1 MGSSTSQS
9 FYGGLPGDSEHDLEE
24 PAVDFLT
31 PDILERS
38 WRSLEPNN
46 DFRMPWERGIWSSIF
61 GNKQFGFP
69 EQPINQWKRL
79 IPPAVQPLDLPDRPV
94 KFLRRNRVAEHWRQV
109 VSNTDAVSWK
119 EDQEAKMDVALKRWF
134 DIISQ
139 FPDIHETVKQLY
151 LVAGL
156 PEQLRMLRDIL
167 AGKAPATLTKRANAM
182 LRYIEKL
189 RVAKVAV
196 PGDEAFLYNYFC
208 EMRTAGFP
216 LSRLRSL
223 VESIRFTEFVF
234 GIEGLSQK
242 LLSRRCLGASRRSGE
257 TVVRQSDP
265 LTVSQLSCLHQV
277 LHDDQALF
285 WDRLVSGSTLMAVY
299 TRSRW
304 MDMQHTDEIVL
315 DPNELAPIFVELKIK
330 EFKTKKANAW
340 RGGTMAAVGPAS
352 GVVRGNWVATW
363 WGLRQELHAALSE
376 GYPLMP
382 APNGEGDPT
391 VRPLS
396 TSELGKWVRMILDR
410 HGLLHDEAK
419 ITSHSCK
426 ATLLSFLAKYGAS
439 IPDREILGGHT
450 GRMKSVLTYSRD
462 ALAAPL
468 RVLDDMLQKIRSG
481 HFDPNASRSGMMI
494 TEVKQEEVV
503 IEDDAG
509 FELVS
514 DNQVALDEE
523 AGAEPGSG
531 SDTSSD
537 SEEEHVAGTHAA
549 RMVSAP
555 RPPEGTSLL
564 QHPKSR
570 MLHLIQ
576 EEHTRYLMCGRKVQ
590 MANGSLYKPP
600 ASLRWDTPC
609 CSHCWRA
616 ANTPLGSRLH

>member
-9 FYGGLPGDSEHDLEE
+9 FYGVLPGDAEHDLEE
-24 PAVDFLT
+24 LAVEFLT

-38 WRSLEPNN
+38 WRSLEPSN

-69 EQPINQWKRL
+69 ERPINQWKRL

-94 KFLRRNRVAEHWRQV
+94 KFLKRNRVAEHWRQV

-208 EMRTAGFP
+208 EMRTAGFS

-352 GVVRGNWVATW
+352 GVVQCKEIGS
-363 WGLRQELHAALSE
+363 Q
-376 GYPLMP
+376 
-382 APNGEGDPT
+382 
-391 VRPLS
+391 
-396 TSELGKWVRMILDR
+396 
-410 HGLLHDEAK
+410 HG
-419 ITSHSCK
+419 
-426 ATLLSFLAKYGAS
+426 GAS
-439 IPDREILGGHT
+439 DR
-450 GRMKSVLTYSRD
+450 
-462 ALAAPL
+462 
-468 RVLDDMLQKIRSG
+468 
-481 HFDPNASRSGMMI
+481 
-494 TEVKQEEVV
+494 
-503 IEDDAG
+503 
-509 FELVS
+509 
-514 DNQVALDEE
+514 
-523 AGAEPGSG
+523 
-531 SDTSSD
+531 SS
-537 SEEEHVAGTHAA
+537 
-549 RMVSAP
+549 MQ
-555 RPPEGTSLL
+555 L
-564 QHPKSR
+564 
-570 MLHLIQ
+570 
-576 EEHTRYLMCGRKVQ
+576 
-590 MANGSLYKPP
+590 
-600 ASLRWDTPC
+600 
-609 CSHCWRA
+609 
-616 ANTPLGSRLH
+616 